1 MKPVSGKTAVLIVA
15 SSYDTGTFYTS
26 QWARAL
32 HEDLVTQGH
41 TALFLPTESLCRSDS
56 SFVDATSAVGCV
68 VFYGNGTTDQWSAIP
83 GAPDASAVPLVDV
96 NTVDRFAG
104 RRIYAGCS
112 YSLVN
117 LGSAYAR
124 KFPHGQ
130 YVGYRDEFSF
140 EVTNRNLF
148 RDVVNASI
156 AGFIN
161 GTPAAE
167 VHAELK
173 TAWERL
179 RDDFLPPGPYS
190 QIRNAVMASQRAADN
205 AEHVG
210 HQPPQQHK

>member
-1 MKPVSGKTAVLIVA
+1 MKPVTGKAAVLIVA
-15 SSYDTGTFYTS
+15 SSYDTGTFYTRE
-26 QWARAL
+26 WARAL

-41 TALFLPTESLCRSDS
+41 TALFLQTEFLCRGDS
-56 SFVDATSAVGCV
+56 SFVDAIGAAHYV
-68 VFYGNGTTDQWSAIP
+68 VFYGNGTTDQWNAIP
-83 GAPDASAVPLVDV
+83 SAPGASAVPLIDV

-104 RRIYAGCS
+104 CSIYAGCS

-124 KFPHGQ
+124 KFPQGQ

-148 RDVVNASI
+148 RDVVNASVLSFVKG
-156 AGFIN
+156 A
-161 GTPAAE
+161 PATE

-179 RDDFLPPGPYS
+179 RDDFLPPGRCS
-190 QIRNAVMASQRAADN
+190 HNRNAVMASQRAAEN
-205 AEHVG
+205 AERIG
-210 HQPPQQHK
+210 NEPS